1 MRVSHV
7 ILRVTDLDA
16 SVAFYRDLVGLELIS
31 ETPGFVFFDGGSIQ
45 IALNVNPDEP
55 TDETSTEL
63 VLEVDDVSSTVKE
76 MEDRGIEFEVPLRAV
91 TTAGDRTLHATHF
104 RDPDG
109 HFWSVTGWV

>member
-1 MRVSHV
+1 M

-76 MEDRGIEFEVPLRAV
+76 MEDRGIEFEVPLRPV
-91 TTAGDRTLHATHF
+91 TTAGDRTRHATHF
-104 RDPDG
+104 RDPAG

>member
-1 MRVSHV
+1 M

-16 SVAFYRDLVGLELIS
+16 SVAFYRDLVGLKLIS

-45 IALNVNPDEP
+45 IALNANPDEP
-55 TDETSTEL
+55 TDETTTEL

-76 MEDRGIEFEVPLRAV
+76 MEDRGIEFEVSVRPV

>member
-1 MRVSHV
+1 M

-31 ETPGFVFFDGGSIQ
+31 ETPGFVFFYGGSIQ
-45 IALNVNPDEP
+45 IALNANPDEP
-55 TDETSTEL
+55 TDETTTEL

-76 MEDRGIEFEVPLRAV
+76 MEDRGVEFEVPLRPV
-91 TTAGDRTLHATHF
+91 TMAGDRTLHATHF

>member
-1 MRVSHV
+1 MRLSHV

-31 ETPGFVFFDGGSIQ
+31 ETPGFVFFVSGSIQ
-45 IALNVNPDEP
+45 IALNANQDEP

-76 MEDRGIEFEVPLRAV
+76 MEDRGIEFEVPLRPV

>member
-63 VLEVDDVSSTVKE
+63 VLEVDDVYSTINE
-76 MEDRGIEFEVPLRAV
+76 MEDRGIEFEVPLRPV

>member
-16 SVAFYRDLVGLELIS
+16 SVAFYRDLVGLELMS
-31 ETPGFVFFDGGSIQ
+31 ETPGFVFFDSGSIQ
-45 IALNVNPDEP
+45 IALNANPDEP

-76 MEDRGIEFEVPLRAV
+76 MEDRGIEFEVPLRPV
-91 TTAGDRTLHATHF
+91 TTAGDRTLHATHL

>member
-7 ILRVTDLDA
+7 ILRVRDLNA
-16 SVAFYRDLVGLELIS
+16 SVTFYRDLVGLTLIS
-31 ETPGFVFFDGGSIQ
+31 ESLGFVFFDGGSIQ
-45 IALNVNPDEP
+45 IALNANPNEP
-55 TDETSTEL
+55 TDETTTE
-63 VLEVDDVSSTVKE
+63 VTLEVDDVYSTVKE
-76 MEDRGIEFEVPLRAV
+76 MEDRGIEFEVPVRQV

>member
-1 MRVSHV
+1 MIQRVK
-7 ILRVTDLDA
+7 DLDA

-76 MEDRGIEFEVPLRAV
+76 MEDRGIEFEVPLRPV